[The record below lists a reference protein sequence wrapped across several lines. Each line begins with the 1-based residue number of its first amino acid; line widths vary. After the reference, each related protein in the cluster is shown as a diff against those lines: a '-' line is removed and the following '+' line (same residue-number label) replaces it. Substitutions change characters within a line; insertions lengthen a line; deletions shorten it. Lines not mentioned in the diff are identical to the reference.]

1 MQKNKLKTTLL
12 IAMLSVTS
20 LLPNTGHIIKAEAPN
35 SSNTIDITKDG
46 HQTIFTPNINKLTKV
61 ETNIHRHVW
70 HKGQADEYEFFM
82 LADND
87 LRLENKG
94 KWYVRYK
101 NVGTVGG
108 KPVDLVVK
116 LKDWAAMNLGENWWR
131 SNHVVNNSL
140 GDMRTKSSTEIKNF
154 YNENT
159 PESVKDNDF
168 TPWAWNT
175 NRYADSSL
183 SLYIRKAYDKPLRV
197 INIEHPK
204 YSNNP
209 SSTININ
216 ASLSIP
222 YVELEQ
228 YLVYSDHEST
238 KEDNR
243 VDVSAYDMKLSM
255 NINDIDWGQRIAFNK
270 QNVDIDNANIKK
282 EDNFLRLKDEEG
294 YQIIESNE
302 EGDNNTSRSAAI
314 MTFKPKEGNKNLK
327 LNYIYSNLPATKY
340 TFSELIQSRDNNNRD
355 KINFKEWNAEPAPGI
370 EEYLKK
376 HDGSS
381 WQSDDEIYPMNT
393 PRSILNSYSGNTVGG
408 NNMYFFGTDLTSK
421 LYNVYASRL
430 EKLVSDGDEKGVRK
444 NELKDVD
451 EFYEYSVKGYIP
463 SLTDNSEALTDHI
476 FFDLLDENIEYI
488 KSTFTVLINGG
499 DYTNEGTFELRP
511 NGNRTELIWKANER
525 FLKNPNIRG
534 CNIDYRFKVK
544 IKDSVKKDF
553 NYKTVIRNQARQKF
567 GKFES
572 KSFVTN
578 TTVKRPKQI
587 KVIKVD
593 KENKRIQGV
602 EFSVFNDLNE
612 LVAKAVTNENGEVV
626 FDNLKGDNFIV
637 KETKTVHPY
646 RLNNTEFEVDFT
658 KLENK
663 GEYVLKVENS
673 KTTQPLDPSKP
684 SDTGTLGI
692 TLLVGVASTLGIVG
706 LGLKKRSNKKDK

>member
-12 IAMLSVTS
+12 VAMLSMTS
-20 LLPNTGHIIKAEAPN
+20 LLPNAGHIIKAEAPN

-70 HKGQADEYEFFM
+70 HRGQADEYEFFM

-87 LRLENKG
+87 LNIENKG
-94 KWYVRYK
+94 KWFVRYK

-116 LKDWAAMNLGENWWR
+116 LKDWAAMNLNENWWR

-154 YNENT
+154 YNEKT
-159 PESVKDNDF
+159 PQSTIENDF
-168 TPWAWNT
+168 DPWAKNT
-175 NRYADSSL
+175 NRYADSTL

-197 INIEHPK
+197 IKIEHPK
-204 YSNNP
+204 YGSNP
-209 SSTININ
+209 SSTINID

-222 YVELEQ
+222 YIELEQ
-228 YLVYSDHEST
+228 YLVYSDHESIE
-238 KEDNR
+238 EDNR
-243 VDVSAYDMKLSM
+243 LDTSAYDMKLSM

-282 EDNFLRLKDEEG
+282 DANFLRIKDEEG
-294 YQIIESNE
+294 YKIIESNE

-314 MTFKPKEGNKNLK
+314 MTFKPKDGNKNLK
-327 LNYIYSNLPATKY
+327 LNYIYSNLPTTKY
-340 TFSELIQSRDNNNRD
+340 AFSEIIESRDNNNRN
-355 KINFKEWNAEPAPGI
+355 KINFKEWNAEPTPGI

-376 HDGSS
+376 HDGSN
-381 WQSDDEIYPMNT
+381 WQSDEDAFPTNG
-393 PRSILNSYSGNTVGG
+393 PKSIFATYSGNTVGA
-408 NNMYFFGTDLTSK
+408 NNMYYFGTDLTSK
-421 LYNVYASRL
+421 LYNIYASRL
-430 EKLVSDGDEKGVRK
+430 EKLVSDSDEKGVL
-444 NELKDVD
+444 NNQLKDVD
-451 EFYEYSVKGYIP
+451 EEYEYRVKGYIP
-463 SLTDNSEALTDHI
+463 SLTDNSEALSSHI
-476 FFDLLDENIEYI
+476 FSDWIDEKIEYI
-488 KSTFTVLINGG
+488 QDTFKVSIN
-499 DYTNEGTFELRP
+499 DTDVTNEGTFTVSP
-511 NGNRTELIWKANER
+511 YDNRTNLVWKANER
-525 FLKNPNIRG
+525 FLKNPDIRG
-534 CNIDYRFKVK
+534 CNIEYKFKVK
-544 IKDSVKKDF
+544 IKESVKKNF
-553 NYKTVIRNQARQKF
+553 NYDSIIYNQAKQEF
-567 GKFES
+567 GNF
-572 KSFVTN
+572 KSQSF
-578 TTVKRPKQI
+578 TTSTSVKKPKQI

-626 FDNLKGDNFIV
+626 FDKLKGDNFIV

-663 GEYVLKVENS
+663 DEYVLQVENH
-673 KTTQPLDPSKP
+673 KTTQPIDPNKP
-684 SDTGTLGI
+684 SDTGTLGVTI
-692 TLLVGVASTLGIVG
+692 LVGVASSMGIVG
-706 LGLKKRSNKKDK
+706 LGLKRRSNKKDK